1 MQKLENFFQ
10 KDNIFE
16 YNETSKRMNSVLLF
30 SSFFLILIIGLG
42 ILFLKMDFQKAN
54 FPLYIYIDY
63 LVTEIQS
70 KSFLG
75 LFITSFFGGLFFL
88 FFPLEIYFFS
98 ILTINSTFSSFFF
111 PYVLGVIFAQLTN
124 YWLGLRLNRL
134 SKLLIPPKNFYK
146 MKGLLNK
153 WGIWVILLM
162 NMMPLPSP
170 VFSTV
175 LGAFKYNFK
184 KFSVFAILGI
194 LILYS
199 SIFLSNILINKF
211 NLELF

>member
-1 MQKLENFFQ
+1 MQKLENFYQ

-16 YNETSKRMNSVLLF
+16 YNESSKRMNSVLLF
-30 SSFFLILIIGLG
+30 SSFFLILIIGFV

-70 KSFLG
+70 KSLLG

-111 PYVLGVIFAQLTN
+111 PYVLGVIFAQLAN

-211 NLELF
+211 NLEIF

>member
-1 MQKLENFFQ
+1 MQKLENFYQ

-16 YNETSKRMNSVLLF
+16 YNEYSKRMNSVLLF
-30 SSFFLILIIGLG
+30 SSFFLILIIGFV

>member
-30 SSFFLILIIGLG
+30 SSFFPILIIGLG

-63 LVTEIQS
+63 LITEIQS

-75 LFITSFFGGLFFL
+75 LFLTSFLGGLFFF

-98 ILTINSTFSSFFF
+98 ILTINSTFSSILL
-111 PYVLGVIFAQLTN
+111 PYVLGVICAQFMN

-134 SKLLIPPKNFYK
+134 CIIFIPPKNFYK

-153 WGIWVILLM
+153 WGIWMILLM

-194 LILYS
+194 LILYF
-199 SIFLSNILINKF
+199 SIFLANILLNKF